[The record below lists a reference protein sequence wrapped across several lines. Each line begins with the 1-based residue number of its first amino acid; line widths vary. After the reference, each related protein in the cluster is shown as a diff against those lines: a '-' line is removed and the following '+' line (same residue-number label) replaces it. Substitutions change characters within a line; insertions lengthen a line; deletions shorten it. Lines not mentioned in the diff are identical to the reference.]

1 MTPLEL
7 LESERD
13 KWINAKRKST
23 ESYDNN
29 QIPWKLHEEHIK
41 NLEPKIKEWSDA
53 VLIFKQT
60 LYERRIH

>member
-1 MTPLEL
+1 MTQLQL

-13 KWINAKRKST
+13 KWIKAKRKST

-41 NLEPKIKEWSDA
+41 NLDPKIKELSE
-53 VLIFKQT
+53 VVEILKKG
-60 LYERRIH
+60 LG